1 MSAFAKLLINV
12 VLPERLG
19 PQINNI
25 LLSLPVIYLS
35 ISFSINRLNIVFI
48 RYILLLICILS
59 RYRLILIYIG
69 YYRPVLSN
77 LIKNILWVLIILDIF
92 ANFQLVYEY
101 FYISSPSSQSID
113 RQMDDLSGSD
123 TK

>member
-1 MSAFAKLLINV
+1 MFENIDSYRWFLY
-12 VLPERLG
+12 LG
-19 PQINNI
+19 IFFFIVNI
-25 LLSLPVIYLS
+25 GIYG
-35 ISFSINRLNIVFI
+35 ISIN
-48 RYILLLICILS
+48 LS
-59 RYRLILIYIG
+59 YFGLILIYIG

-101 FYISSPSSQSID
+101 FYISSPYSQSID